1 MYTTEKQPSYNRDIG
16 KFEGGI
22 HKSLG
27 QDSFN
32 FITLKGQGAFGKVYK
47 VSLPRIRSSR
57 CTNPSAVVP
66 VAAETTGR
74 LCAFGRRSD

>member
-1 MYTTEKQPSYNRDIG
+1 MYSARKNSKSYNLKVE

-22 HKSLG
+22 HTTLG

-47 VSLPRIRSSR
+47 VI
-57 CTNPSAVVP
+57 
-66 VAAETTGR
+66 
-74 LCAFGRRSD
+74 